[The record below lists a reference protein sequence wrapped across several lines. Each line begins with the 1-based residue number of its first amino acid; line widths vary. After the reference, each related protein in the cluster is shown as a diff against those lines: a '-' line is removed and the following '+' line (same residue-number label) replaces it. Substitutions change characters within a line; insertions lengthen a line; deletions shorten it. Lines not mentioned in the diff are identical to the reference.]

1 MESVKY
7 PVSIFT
13 NLFMESGEGVAVAKA
28 GLIGLLL
35 LGSKFSYL
43 RVSLTVF
50 KFLRVKFSLD
60 LELY

>member
-1 MESVKY
+1 
-7 PVSIFT
+7 
-13 NLFMESGEGVAVAKA
+13 
-28 GLIGLLL
+28 LLL